1 MKNLF
6 LSLSLL
12 MFLPLLATAQTPT
25 ETYVE
30 GEDYDLISP
39 AVRTVDPDKIE
50 VVEFFWYGCS
60 HCYTFEPV
68 IGAWKKTLGD
78 DVVFRG
84 SPAVWAKPMEL
95 HARAYYTAEVL
106 GVLDTMNPLLFQA
119 MNVDGKKLSSEA
131 EIQELFVANGVDVES
146 GGVMAPSLAQTH
158 LAEFTPE
165 VGPIGP
171 AVTARPQLARPRG
184 PVADEQDERD
194 IGVIEDRV
202 NVESTERSK
211 PDSFIVRDQARLG
224 VDEHD
229 RHPAA
234 DRLVVQALGH
244 ARDRVVRSKKRSRCV
259 QAPSLQPL
267 WHDSCGVPTWTQTV
281 VGSG

>member
-131 EIQELFVANGVDVES
+131 EIQELFVANGVAADDFS
-146 GGVMAPSLAQTH
+146 KAFNSFGVTSQLNQANARARAAKITG
-158 LAEFTPE
+158 T
-165 VGPIGP
+165 P
-171 AVTARPQLARPRG
+171 AVMVNGKYHINSRKAGTQANVLK
-184 PVADEQDERD
+184 VADFLIEKER
-194 IGVIEDRV
+194 
-202 NVESTERSK
+202 
-211 PDSFIVRDQARLG
+211 
-224 VDEHD
+224 
-229 RHPAA
+229 AA
-234 DRLVVQALGH
+234 KG
-244 ARDRVVRSKKRSRCV
+244 
-259 QAPSLQPL
+259 
-267 WHDSCGVPTWTQTV
+267 G
-281 VGSG
+281 